1 MLYELATAFVGFEA
15 AVKLKDFVEKYEW
28 QVTIEDILDKGD
40 LSRTVKWGIN
50 DHAAMIE
57 KFEAAKAFSEDLTEV
72 QVTHLAEY
80 FITLPSEVAM
90 KLWTVLGDADN
101 IENVVSL
108 HKTETKSGKL
118 VSEHLV
124 DILGG

>member
-1 MLYELATAFVGFEA
+1 MVVEA
-15 AVKLKDFVEKYEW
+15 A
-28 QVTIEDILDKGD
+28 
-40 LSRTVKWGIN
+40 
-50 DHAAMIE
+50 
-57 KFEAAKAFSEDLTEV
+57 LTETQV
-72 QVTHLAEY
+72 QNLADY
-80 FITLPSEVAM
+80 FLTLPSEVAM

-108 HKTETKSGKL
+108 HKTETKSGKS

>member
-1 MLYELATAFVGFEA
+1 
-15 AVKLKDFVEKYEW
+15 
-28 QVTIEDILDKGD
+28 
-40 LSRTVKWGIN
+40 
-50 DHAAMIE
+50 
-57 KFEAAKAFSEDLTEV
+57 
-72 QVTHLAEY
+72 
-80 FITLPSEVAM
+80 M

-108 HKTETKSGKL
+108 HKTETKSGKS